1 MNINWKVRLKSGPF
15 WLGVASAVIMAV
27 FYILDLCGAAP
38 EITGSQI
45 IEAVRLLE
53 QRGLRSAVM
62 DAVICCA
69 EKAHDMSKGKEFNK
83 THAAHPACL
92 RDAPLKYSDH
102 IQGDL

>member
-45 IEAVRLLE
+45 VDAVRLVL
-53 QRGLRSAVM
+53 M
-62 DAVICCA
+62 IP
-69 EKAHDMSKGKEFNK
+69 
-83 THAAHPACL
+83 AAIGIISDPTPRACRTASL
-92 RDAPLKYSDH
+92 L
-102 IQGDL
+102 

>member
-45 IEAVRLLE
+45 IEAVQLLLLIPASIGIISDPTTKGVQDSE
-53 QRGLRSAVM
+53 LA
-62 DAVICCA
+62 
-69 EKAHDMSKGKEFNK
+69 MSYTEPKEI
-83 THAAHPACL
+83 
-92 RDAPLKYSDH
+92 D
-102 IQGDL
+102 